1 MKNIFYKE
9 IKDFDW
15 ELIEKI
21 VKLEK
26 KNLENESSIN
36 QWIIPV
42 IIRYGK
48 FIAAVGGDSDP
59 DIVGVCEI
67 IKDWDRDNSAF
78 IHSFYIDEEYRNMGI
93 GRNLL
98 KKVIDV
104 LKGENFKVVELTVDP
119 DNEVAI
125 HLYREAGFR
134 EAGFRKSEY
143 GRGVDRNLMSL
154 ELK

>member
-1 MKNIFYKE
+1 MENIFYKE
-9 IKDFDW
+9 LKDFNW
-15 ELIEKI
+15 GLTEKI

-26 KNLENESSIN
+26 KNLGNESSIN

-48 FIAAVGGDSDP
+48 FIAAVSGNNGSD
-59 DIVGVCEI
+59 IIGVCEI
-67 IKDWDRDNSAF
+67 IKDWDKNDTAF

-93 GRNLL
+93 GKNLL
-98 KKVIDV
+98 KRVIDI
-104 LKGENFKVVELTVDP
+104 LKSENFKIVELTVDP
-119 DNEVAI
+119 DNKVAI

-134 EAGFRKSEY
+134 EVGFRKSEY
-143 GRGVDRNLMSL
+143 GKGVDRSLMSL